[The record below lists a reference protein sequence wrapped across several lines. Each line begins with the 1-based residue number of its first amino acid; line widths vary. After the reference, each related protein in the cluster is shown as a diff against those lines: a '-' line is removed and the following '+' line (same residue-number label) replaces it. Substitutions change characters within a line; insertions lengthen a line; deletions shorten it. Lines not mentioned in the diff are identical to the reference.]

1 MKEQITVNEFMENL
15 DHPFKDG
22 VELLRNVIKN
32 SNKNIVEEIKW
43 NSPSYK
49 IDFHFATFKL
59 YPPKNIQLVLHTD
72 AKVKEKPKKIQLD
85 DPHKIIKWAA
95 PDRCVIT
102 IKSNE
107 EAIKLKNQ
115 ISEIVKNWIEQL
127 D

>member
-72 AKVKEKPKKIQLD
+72 AKVKEKPKNIQLD

>member
-1 MKEQITVNEFMENL
+1 MNLWKIWITL
-15 DHPFKDG
+15 LKDG

-72 AKVKEKPKKIQLD
+72 AKVKEKPKNIQLD

>member
-72 AKVKEKPKKIQLD
+72 AKVKEKPKKIQ
-85 DPHKIIKWAA
+85 
-95 PDRCVIT
+95 
-102 IKSNE
+102 
-107 EAIKLKNQ
+107 
-115 ISEIVKNWIEQL
+115 
-127 D
+127 